1 MPVPGENKIVQARI
15 LAYAQE
21 VDWKYVSRG
30 DVEAWRCFDPHDAIP
45 EDRAREFGDSLS
57 PKLPQAV
64 AEMETT
70 S

>member
-1 MPVPGENKIVQARI
+1 MTALRPGEHNAVQGRI

-21 VDWKYVSRG
+21 IDWKYVLRG
-30 DVEAWRCFDPHDAIP
+30 DVEAWRCFDHV
-45 EDRAREFGDSLS
+45 DRARELGDSVS
-57 PKLPQAV
+57 PKLRQAV